1 MKVDLNKLNSL
12 EKVAIPNT
20 ENSKHPAGFFGFFE
34 AKQGYNKLV
43 AYGPLEKDI
52 KLSWIHK
59 EYLTK

>member
-20 ENSKHPAGFFGFFE
+20 ENSKYPAGFFGFFE

-43 AYGPLEKDI
+43 AYGPLDKDI

-59 EYLTK
+59 EYLAK

>member
-43 AYGPLEKDI
+43 AYGPEDKVLQ
-52 KLSWIHK
+52 LTWIHK